1 MIYGGFLTAMGV
13 RDLAARS
20 VRRSA
25 VVMFLLLVAC
35 AAQAGAAKA
44 ASSISITIGND
55 PVESIATQVG
65 ATGSTTEA
73 SAYLTMTF
81 KPVGGAGCGANH
93 QADTGTDVFSS
104 HLVSQAGPYS
114 YAVNETFDLAGMYL
128 VCAWL
133 DTSGN
138 GQNVVAT
145 TSQVVTVRVPHLA
158 LTLGVPAA
166 VNKDDT
172 FQITTTTQAEAE
184 RSLFVHVLVDN
195 GRGCPANASAA
206 YSAAVTNLIG
216 NRSIVGGPITS
227 STNTRLDT
235 AGTYLVCG
243 YVHYRSSSIPPQ
255 VSAVA
260 TLTVVAPPPPPPSCV
275 VPAIVK
281 DEPLASTK
289 TRLAAASCA
298 VGKVRYVASARYARG
313 SVFKFAPVPGTTL
326 PNAAPIG
333 LFVSSGAPCIVP
345 RIPKSRS
352 LATVKRRLAASG
364 CTVGKVSHRHST
376 RRKRGRVI
384 SLSARSG
391 KRLSPRAK
399 VRIVVSRG
407 R

>member
-1 MIYGGFLTAMGV
+1 MV
-13 RDLAARS
+13 
-20 VRRSA
+20 VSA
-25 VVMFLLLVAC
+25 VVVRNPRRTFLAVLLLLLVVCTTQAT
-35 AAQAGAAKA
+35 AAHAV
-44 ASSISITIGND
+44 SSVAITVGTD

-81 KPVGGAGCGANH
+81 KPAGGAGCGANH
-93 QADTGTDVFSS
+93 QADTGTDVFGSY
-104 HLVSQAGPYS
+104 LVSQAGSYS
-114 YAVNETFDLAGMYL
+114 YGPNLTFNLAGSYL
-128 VCAWL
+128 LCAWL

-138 GQNVVAT
+138 VVAT
-145 TSQVVTVRVPHLA
+145 DSKVVVVRVPHLA

-166 VNKDDT
+166 VSKDDT
-172 FQITTTTQAEAE
+172 FQITTTTQAEVE
-184 RSLFVHVLVDN
+184 RYLSVDVLVDN
-195 GRGCPANASAA
+195 GRGCPANAAAA
-206 YSAAVTNLIG
+206 YSPAVRNPISG
-216 NRSIVGGPITS
+216 RSIVGGPTTS
-227 STNTRLDT
+227 SVNMSLNTP
-235 AGTYLVCG
+235 GTYLVCG
-243 YVHYRSSSIPPQ
+243 YIQYRFSSDPPQ
-255 VSAVA
+255 ATAAA

-275 VPAIVK
+275 VPAVIK
-281 DEPLASTK
+281 DEPLALAK

-298 VGKVRYVASARYARG
+298 SGRVSYVASARYARG

-326 PNAAPIG
+326 PNAAPIT

-364 CTVGKVSHRHST
+364 CTVGKVSHRHSA

-399 VRIVVSRG
+399 VGIVVSSG